1 MNYDEELDVCGSICP
16 VPAMKTVKQLGK
28 MKPGAVLKLLTD
40 YKPATEAVV
49 RYVEKTKHE
58 YLGIE
63 EDEDID
69 GWALYFKVVK

>member
-1 MNYDEELDVCGSICP
+1 MQYDEVLDVCGAICP

-28 MKPGAVLKLLTD
+28 MRPSAVLKILTD

-49 RYVEKTKHE
+49 RFVEKTKHQF
-58 YLGIE
+58 LGME

-69 GWALYFKVVK
+69 GWAMYFKAVK